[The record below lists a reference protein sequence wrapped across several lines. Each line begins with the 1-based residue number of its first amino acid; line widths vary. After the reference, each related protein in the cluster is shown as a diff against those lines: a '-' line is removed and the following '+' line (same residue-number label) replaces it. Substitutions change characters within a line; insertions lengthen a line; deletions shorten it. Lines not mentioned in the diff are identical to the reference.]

1 MPFIV
6 LSAALGLLAAVLLIA
21 GLLTEA
27 PALSRIWVAAVWFG
41 IVGMAETAIMGM
53 FYKIATFLIW
63 LRSYAP
69 LAGRYNVPRLEE
81 LYRRRLALIGFG
93 IWFAGL
99 IVSAGALL
107 IDNRTLTIVAGLI
120 IAAGIGC
127 FMVNVVKIAR
137 HWRVPEL
144 QPRVRMNAR

>member
-1 MPFIV
+1 
-6 LSAALGLLAAVLLIA
+6 
-21 GLLTEA
+21 
-27 PALSRIWVAAVWFG
+27 
-41 IVGMAETAIMGM
+41 
-53 FYKIATFLIW
+53 
-63 LRSYAP
+63 
-69 LAGRYNVPRLEE
+69 
-81 LYRRRLALIGFG
+81 
-93 IWFAGL
+93 L